1 VRKYLLVAA
10 FAALGA
16 IARYLSGSI
25 IIFDFPC
32 GFPVNTLLI
41 NILGSFMLSLILVT
55 AEDVWKLD
63 IDIKRGIAVGFL
75 GAFTTFST
83 FCRETV
89 VMLGNHTPA
98 AAGIYAASSILLG
111 LLAAFL
117 GYLIA
122 GRINNRFRETRRTP
136 DEREKELK

>member
-1 VRKYLLVAA
+1 MRKYLLVAA

-25 IIFDFPC
+25 IIFDFPG

-55 AEDVWKLD
+55 TEDVWKID

-89 VMLGNHTPA
+89 VMLRNHTPA
-98 AAGIYAASSILLG
+98 AAGLYVASSILLG

-136 DEREKELK
+136 DERERELK